1 MDIDEEEENVRNLIS
16 SASLQRGDSDG
27 IVAKYDLPQNA
38 ASNNEQNTQK
48 ILRSDPQPYVIV
60 ECVSEKTV
68 FSNDYGNVILE
79 ISALGCFYTE
89 SLPTGDSNLAIPKG
103 LFKRAAPLP

>member
-1 MDIDEEEENVRNLIS
+1 MEIDCEENVRNLIS

-27 IVAKYDLPQNA
+27 IVAKYDQPVLTNQPDKSTNK
-38 ASNNEQNTQK
+38 TV
-48 ILRSDPQPYVIV
+48 LRTDPQPYIIV
-60 ECVSEKTV
+60 DCVSEKQI

-89 SLPTGDSNLAIPKG
+89 SLPTGDSN
-103 LFKRAAPLP
+103 